1 MDLVLA
7 QEAEKKKGRKDLHSV
22 AAIKVSFSS
31 DNQLCII
38 KIAQTAELIFRRR
51 FLPVATLTSKV
62 STVNEFNRESNYNFN
77 EYLQPCM

>member
-1 MDLVLA
+1 M
-7 QEAEKKKGRKDLHSV
+7 

>member
-1 MDLVLA
+1 MDLILA
-7 QEAEKKKGRKDLHSV
+7 QETKKKKRKKDLHSV